1 MFLQIVKCV
10 AKEMSSGLLKSHGG
24 EKFAP
29 ASFWWQQ
36 RAVTCLVSGCTWPH
50 FRSWG
55 LDDIFM
61 SSKYKITSHN
71 QFCGGLTSINCLKS
85 ISVKVSSSPDQF
97 HCVQFPAWGIV
108 VACND
113 YAAHTRSR
121 DNSCTIF
128 IFQCEKLVNCQEPG
142 TQYCLAIVAS
152 LPLSDCCSLSLSL
165 VWSPAECRPL
175 LSIHRNASKL
185 RFSSFYSNSG
195 LVMGK
200 VALSWS
206 YF

>member
-1 MFLQIVKCV
+1 MDQGASKKVSLFDISYSNGDKTIYLNLVWIFLHIVKCV

-29 ASFWWQQ
+29 ASFWWQE
-36 RAVTCLVSGCTWPH
+36 RAGTCHVSGCTWPH

-113 YAAHTRSR
+113 CAAHTRSR

-142 TQYCLAIVAS
+142 TQ
-152 LPLSDCCSLSLSL
+152 
-165 VWSPAECRPL
+165 
-175 LSIHRNASKL
+175 
-185 RFSSFYSNSG
+185 
-195 LVMGK
+195 
-200 VALSWS
+200 
-206 YF
+206 